1 MFNIQLRVLYI
12 QWLTINKTI
21 LTIKIPTLSFE
32 SVINFEIVQS
42 GLHDIYI
49 YIYIFLTEYHF
60 EIGVQFF
67 LKFQNCQFSSQFRK
81 IASTNHT

>member
-42 GLHDIYI
+42 GLHEI

-67 LKFQNCQFSSQFRK
+67 LKFQNCQFSSQFQK

>member
-42 GLHDIYI
+42 GLHEIYI
-49 YIYIFLTEYHF
+49 YIYF
-60 EIGVQFF
+60 
-67 LKFQNCQFSSQFRK
+67 
-81 IASTNHT
+81 